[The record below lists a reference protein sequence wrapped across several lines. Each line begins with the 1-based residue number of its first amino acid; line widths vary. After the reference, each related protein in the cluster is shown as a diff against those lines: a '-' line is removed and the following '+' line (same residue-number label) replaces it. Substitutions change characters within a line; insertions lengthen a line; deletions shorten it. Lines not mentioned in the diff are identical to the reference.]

1 VIRVAQWHA
10 RGMHAGQIV
19 RLRASTGN
27 HRWRVV
33 ARFARPAADGLIE
46 KIEQIFNASEP
57 CPIRA
62 MYDTVMREI
71 GNEIEEG
78 ALVHDASLEFFILP
92 RKAP

>member
-1 VIRVAQWHA
+1 MIRVAQWHA

-19 RLRASTGN
+19 RLRAAPGN

-33 ARFARPAADGLIE
+33 VRFVRPAADGQVE
-46 KIEQIFNASEP
+46 KVEQTFNASAP

-62 MYDTVMREI
+62 MYDTVMQEI
-71 GNEIEEG
+71 GSEIEEG

-92 RKAP
+92 RKAA